1 MQSGNPTTAWTAT
14 GSTPTCLIEEA
25 CMTDV
30 SRRAFLTRVSVVGV
44 GAAAVATGLGSVTGA
59 ADAAEARRSSDG
71 QIEGPVPQHD
81 VFLHIRDAK
90 TGEVAIIAG
99 TSEHVF
105 RDRKLVASVLRTFNQ
120 STKE

>member
-1 MQSGNPTTAWTAT
+1 
-14 GSTPTCLIEEA
+14 
-25 CMTDV
+25 MTDV
-30 SRRAFLTRVSVVGV
+30 TRRAFLTKVSVVGV

-59 ADAAEARRSSDG
+59 ADAAESRRTSDG
-71 QIEGPVPQHD
+71 QITGPAPQHD

-90 TGEVAIIAG
+90 TGEVAIIVG

-105 RDRKLVASVLRTFNQ
+105 HDRKLVSSVLRTFNK